1 LQDSDSD
8 GVEKIKKQY
17 RQFNEK
23 HNLKI
28 PVTFVMGD
36 QFVDTYF
43 FKRVLKTFVV
53 QNEFDY
59 HYKHNDKGK
68 VNADC
73 REEHC
78 LWRIHASINAT
89 SACIQIKTLY
99 LNHTLAISSK
109 TPDAMLSTLLVLI
122 RRTLRMIPHG
132 PSMLCNRGLR
142 ETST

>member
-59 HYKHNDKGK
+59 HYKHNDKGR

-99 LNHTLAISSK
+99 LNHICGNQFQNTRCDVEYLA
-109 TPDAMLSTLLVLI
+109 
-122 RRTLRMIPHG
+122 RTYQKDFKDDP
-132 PSMLCNRGLR
+132 
-142 ETST
+142 TWT

>member
-59 HYKHNDKGK
+59 HYKHNDKGR

-99 LNHTLAISSK
+99 LNHTCGNQFQNTRCDVEYLA
-109 TPDAMLSTLLVLI
+109 
-122 RRTLRMIPHG
+122 RTYQKDFKDDP
-132 PSMLCNRGLR
+132 
-142 ETST
+142 TWT